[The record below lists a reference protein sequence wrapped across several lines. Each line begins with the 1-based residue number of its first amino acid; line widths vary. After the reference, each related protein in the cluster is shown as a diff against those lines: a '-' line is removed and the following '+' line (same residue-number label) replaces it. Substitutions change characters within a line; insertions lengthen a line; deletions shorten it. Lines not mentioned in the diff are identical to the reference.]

1 MSGSH
6 GDLFSEIGKLV
17 LEAQAGHGIDLDA
30 KAEELAER
38 YRPLGVTEAIIAK
51 AITRSIGAISFSL
64 ARVTLGDRLEEEI
77 GLELGAAG
85 SASSR
90 HGHNGNCHD
99 GDHGHSGDGHNG
111 HRHNGRGPD
120 HSGDD
125 ESDLPALPK
134 SIFPSG
140 VRLAVLS

>member
-6 GDLFSEIGKLV
+6 GDLFGEIGKLV
-17 LEAQAGHGIDLDA
+17 LDAQAGHEIDLDA

-38 YRPLGVTEAIIAK
+38 YRPLGVTEEIIAK

-64 ARVTLGDRLEEEI
+64 ARVTLGDRLEEEMRLEVNGN
-77 GLELGAAG
+77 GLAKNGN
-85 SASSR
+85 
-90 HGHNGNCHD
+90 GHNGDGHD
-99 GDHGHSGDGHNG
+99 GHDQDSENG
-111 HRHNGRGPD
+111 A
-120 HSGDD
+120 D
-125 ESDLPALPK
+125 ESDLPAMPK

>member
-6 GDLFSEIGKLV
+6 GDLFGEIGKLV
-17 LEAQAGHGIDLDA
+17 LDAQAGQEIDLDA

-38 YRPLGVTEAIIAK
+38 YRLLGVTEEIIAK

-64 ARVTLGDRLEEEI
+64 ARVTLGDKLEEEMR
-77 GLELGAAG
+77 LELNGNG
-85 SASSR
+85 
-90 HGHNGNCHD
+90 HGKNGNGHNGN
-99 GDHGHSGDGHNG
+99 GHNG
-111 HRHNGRGPD
+111 HDHNGHDQG
-120 HSGDD
+120 GENGAD
-125 ESDLPALPK
+125 ESDLPAMPK